1 MLSLIAE
8 SLNFK
13 FLISVALAAA
23 CAYLYYKIHKRRKA
37 LEAASS
43 TPEAMLEAIKVKH
56 FKDDNDGF
64 KKFIAACTRKDGVCP
79 PPEEEKKVE
88 EPVTAEIVEV
98 VLEEKKTEEKKPEPA
113 LKKEGEKK
121 RRTRKKKVMAT
132 KIELD

>member
-43 TPEAMLEAIKVKH
+43 TPEAMLEAIKAKH

-64 KKFIAACTRKDGVCP
+64 KKFIAACTCKDGVCL
-79 PPEEEKKVE
+79 PEEEKKME
-88 EPVTAEIVEV
+88 EPVAAEIVEV
-98 VLEEKKTEEKKPEPA
+98 VLEDKKTEEEKKPEPA

-121 RRTRKKKVMAT
+121 RRTRKKKVTAT